1 MTISSAD
8 EFYGGILKGFGEYN
22 VTQFRSKISESW
34 DNLSD
39 EKRFK
44 IAKEAGLSKNDA
56 TAVYRQSFEAITPYL
71 RERIEHY
78 ELFEAY
84 KGDSIK
90 NPNAEFNKDVVK
102 KARPIDP
109 NKDRKDNKNRDAIDK
124 IPKADDDENYSK
136 LIGYIPEPN
145 KDIGD
150 NRTQAKGG
158 VAKTPKGSAKESLL
172 CANCGKTVVQSDH
185 PDHLGICEDCTL
197 LPTAQ
202 KMDAYAKIDAEQKD
216 RNHPFNK
223 GMRGEASP
231 NYDEQGTIDNEEKRD
246 EERAKY
252 LNRFGDM
259 SDEERNELEA
269 GWMQKTGDPMDAY
282 GPEPWSEYDDG
293 FIDGSDVPR
302 SGHYESKGKEYIDHT
317 TRHWR
322 KYGDS
327 WDPSCPLCNPSIATR
342 EVLPYGNEFDRVLSG
357 KMEGKDRAGQADNKA
372 IVSER
377 ILGLSKEVWA
387 NEVDGDYLFDGQVIG
402 RVTDLKP
409 TEWFGKVLLNSMPEF
424 AEYGYL
430 DPQATVQGDDGN
442 LYSDPKGGS
451 DGSRGTLLQGAN
463 ATVTSYDKNDDD
475 FFKALGL

>member
-158 VAKTPKGSAKESLL
+158 VAKTPKGSAEAIANEETYEEIGNGYGGSRFIGTGGNAHRGGHPANYKYAPNKDAGESLL

-327 WDPSCPLCNPSIATR
+327 WD
-342 EVLPYGNEFDRVLSG
+342 
-357 KMEGKDRAGQADNKA
+357 
-372 IVSER
+372 
-377 ILGLSKEVWA
+377 
-387 NEVDGDYLFDGQVIG
+387 
-402 RVTDLKP
+402 
-409 TEWFGKVLLNSMPEF
+409 
-424 AEYGYL
+424 
-430 DPQATVQGDDGN
+430 
-442 LYSDPKGGS
+442 
-451 DGSRGTLLQGAN
+451 
-463 ATVTSYDKNDDD
+463 
-475 FFKALGL
+475 